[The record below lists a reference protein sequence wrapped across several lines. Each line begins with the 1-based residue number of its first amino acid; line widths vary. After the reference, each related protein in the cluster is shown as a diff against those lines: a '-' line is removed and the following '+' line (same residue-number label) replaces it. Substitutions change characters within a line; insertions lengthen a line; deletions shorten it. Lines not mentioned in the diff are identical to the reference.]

1 MYKKRFQ
8 NSKKIEHSCLVD
20 HKISLGI
27 EKLWLEITNLKSL
40 KFKYN
45 QCHQLVNQETIPK
58 TNQTESVKE
67 HP

>member
-1 MYKKRFQ
+1 MYKKRSQ
-8 NSKKIEHSCLVD
+8 NSKKIEHSCLVG
-20 HKISLGI
+20 HKISSGI
-27 EKLWLEITNLKSL
+27 EKLWLDIISLKSL

-58 TNQTESVKE
+58 TKQTESARE